1 MKNAWILSCGVA
13 FGLAGC
19 GDDTT
24 GSTGTDG
31 ESDDAAGTGDDDDDD
46 ADETAGACDDPFE
59 LTCPD
64 DVTVECEGPQTT
76 VELDEPVAAC
86 ADWEVTREGGDA
98 FDVGQTNVTFNLDG
112 DGMSESCTTQVT
124 VTDSVGPEL
133 VCPAMEVFVR
143 PDPDAIVAVPSAM
156 ATDVCSADVDVGASP
171 AELPTGTTQVEYTAT
186 DGSGNTSTCSVE
198 LAVIDVFAP
207 QQFQVVDATLL
218 GNGATE
224 VTFGWEPFDSSLV
237 SGYRLESG
245 PAEDGPWTEVATAA
259 DDEELLTLELP
270 EDAAY
275 YRMVTTSG
283 AGDGGAT
290 PARPVYAIAD
300 AAYDIRDV
308 PVPTVQFLTTLY
320 GVVRHPVALSEGP
333 FPLVVMLHGNHGNCR
348 SAPDDPND
356 YCSTSQDHECALGD
370 FTTPNAE
377 GLAYLAE
384 TLAAQG
390 MVAVTISGNAM
401 NCRDDFIFERSQLI
415 GEHLRF
421 WQDWNDGTGE
431 FAGTFQNAL
440 DLTRVGLFGHSRG
453 GDAVSNVPG
462 ILANTPIP
470 GVAVRSI
477 FSLAPTDFHQVEVR
491 DTNLAVLLPSCDGD
505 VFNLIGMDHY
515 DRSTDFDDGVHQSQL
530 MFIGANHNFF
540 NTEWQISDQEFQP
553 PNPFCTPDDA
563 YLMQVQQHSLSAL
576 LGPWFLQTLEDDA
589 PVDHQRADAPQPGFY
604 DSYAGADLDWRWSY
618 SSNERTVIDAFEG
631 NNSPG
636 QNGLGGNNTFTDW
649 LLAERCNGQSCD
661 PNFFHDQWVMR
672 LLWDETNTAPSAA
685 LELAGLDASAA
696 EALSFRVVSR
706 VSTLNTGLDT
716 QEFTIRV
723 TDSGGEQ
730 AELLLSDVK
739 TIEHLYPGNAVRE
752 ILETVRVPTAMLSAD
767 NPALDLGS
775 LALLELEMTA
785 MPTGSV
791 IVTDFELAL

>member
-1 MKNAWILSCGVA
+1 MKYRWILSCCVA
-13 FGLAGC
+13 AGLAGC

-31 ESDDAAGTGDDDDDD
+31 ESDDADGTGDDDDD
-46 ADETAGACDDPFE
+46 ADDTAGACDDPFE
-59 LTCPD
+59 LTCPE
-64 DVTVECEGPQTT
+64 DVTVECEGPQTS

-86 ADWEVTREGGDA
+86 ADWEVTREGGDT
-98 FDVGQTNVTFNLDG
+98 FGVGQTDVTFNLDG

-124 VTDSVGPEL
+124 VTDSVGPDL

-143 PDPDAIVAVPSAM
+143 PDPDAIVPVPM
-156 ATDVCSADVDVGASP
+156 ATAEDACSTEVEVSATP
-171 AELPTGTTQVEYTAT
+171 MELPTGTTDVEYTAT
-186 DGSGNTSTCSVE
+186 DGSGNASTCSVE

-207 QQFQVVDATLL
+207 QHFQVVDATLL

-224 VTFGWEPFDSSLV
+224 VTFGWEPFDSTLV
-237 SGYRLESG
+237 AGYRLESG
-245 PAEDGPWTEVATAA
+245 PAEDGPWTEVTTVG
-259 DDEELLTLELP
+259 DSDQLLTLELP
-270 EDAAY
+270 ETAAY

-290 PARPVYAIAD
+290 RARPVYAIAD
-300 AAYDIRDV
+300 ELYDVRNV
-308 PVPTVQFLTTLY
+308 PVPTVPFLTTLY
-320 GVVRHPVALSEGP
+320 GVVRYPATLSEGP

-348 SAPDDPND
+348 SAPNDPND
-356 YCSTSQDHECALGD
+356 YCSTSEDHECAFGD

-401 NCRDDFIFERSQLI
+401 NCRDDYIRERSQLI
-415 GEHLRF
+415 GEHLRY
-421 WQDWNDGTGE
+421 WRDWNDGTGE
-431 FAGTFQNAL
+431 LGGTFANAL

-462 ILANTPIP
+462 ILDGSPID

-530 MFIGANHNFF
+530 LFIGANHNFF

-563 YLMQVQQHSLSAL
+563 FLMQVQQHSLSAL
-576 LGPWFLQTLEDDA
+576 VGPWFAQTLEDAA
-589 PVDHQRADAPQPGFY
+589 PVEHQRADARQPSFY
-604 DSYAGADLDWRWSY
+604 DAYAGADLDWRWSY
-618 SSNERTVIDAFEG
+618 SASDRVVVDSFEG
-631 NNSPG
+631 NNAPTF
-636 QNGLGGNNTFTDW
+636 NELGGANAFSDW
-649 LLAERCNGQSCD
+649 LLAERCNGQGCD
-661 PNFFHDQWVMR
+661 QSFFHDQWAMR
-672 LLWDETNTAPSAA
+672 LLWDDTNATPLATLA
-685 LELAGLDASAA
+685 LEGLDATMAV
-696 EALSFRVVSR
+696 ALSFRVVSR

-723 TDSGGEQ
+723 LDSGGEA
-730 AELLLSDVK
+730 AELLLSEIK
-739 TIEHLYPGNAVRE
+739 TVEHLYGGNAVRE
-752 ILETVRVPTAMLSAD
+752 ILETVRVPTAMLTAD

-775 LALLELEMTA
+775 LASLELEMTS

-791 IVTDFELAL
+791 IVTDFELAQ